1 MKSVELVFQEF
12 RYEVLTILSDEEGET
27 NFETIL
33 TTTAKLTKRPKEDL
47 DTGHGL
53 VKAVYDLTEL
63 DLITKSGPDSYDIV
77 ARGTNVLEIM
87 SALKDIERTGL
98 SKSYTIETIQVLATI
113 PMSIYRLKTR
123 VSAGDKLDTVAEI
136 LKKAGL
142 INITESPMDTHRLIE
157 LTSRGEDAV
166 RVIGLV
172 EAELRRRGPQKK
184 RKIRIM

>member
-33 TTTAKLTKRPKEDL
+33 TKTAKLIKRPKEDL

-53 VKAVYDLTEL
+53 VKVVYDFTEL
-63 DLITKSGPDSYDIV
+63 DLIEKSGPDSYRIV
-77 ARGTNVLEIM
+77 ARGTNVMEIL

-98 SKSYTIETIQVLATI
+98 SKPYTIETIQALATI
-113 PMSIYRLKTR
+113 PMSIYRLKSR
-123 VSAGDKLDTVAEI
+123 VSAGEKLETVAVI
-136 LKKAGL
+136 LKEAGL
-142 INITESPMDTHRLIE
+142 ITITESPMDTHRLLE
-157 LTSRGEDAV
+157 LTPRGEDAV

-172 EAELRRRGPQKK
+172 AAELKRSGPQKP